1 MNPTF
6 TRLFG
11 PQDLDDFVSGLFSD
25 ELDRMGLRSQ
35 VVDGWVA
42 NRDRARLFGRV
53 RPMALEAVE
62 TDDERIAVGLG
73 FLAAQ
78 RPDDVLVVAGSS
90 EFAYFGELMTRL
102 SMRAGMA
109 GVVID
114 GLTRDTHF
122 TKTVDLPIFARGY
135 TPRDIKGRGRV
146 AQVDQPIVVG
156 GVTVTR
162 DDYVF
167 ADSDAV
173 VFVPRDAMPELADR
187 ILKAIADEV
196 EIKKIIAEG
205 GTVEYI
211 LSRFNAF

>member
-1 MNPTF
+1 MNSSF
-6 TRLFG
+6 TSIFG
-11 PQDLDDFVSGLFSD
+11 PLDPDDFVSGLFSD

-42 NRDRARLFGRV
+42 NRDRPRLFGRV

-62 TDDERIAVGLG
+62 TADERIGVGLG

-78 RPDDVLVVAGSS
+78 RPDDVLVVAGCSD
-90 EFAYFGELMTRL
+90 FAYFGELMTRL
-102 SMRAGMA
+102 SQRAGMA

-146 AQVDQPIVVG
+146 KHVDQPIVVG
-156 GVTVTR
+156 GVAVTK

-167 ADSDAV
+167 ADGDAV
-173 VFVPRDAMPELADR
+173 VFIPQSAMPELVRR
-187 ILKAIADEV
+187 ILKALADEV

-205 GTVEYI
+205 GSVEYI